1 MLLPCVG
8 DMMLSSNFITW
19 KASCDGGVCSCC
31 RALYCCIDDDQRNR
45 MLMPQDTFRLRSL
58 GSKWLL
64 RATAAWRGGNL
75 SRREKAILLDEIK
88 ALKAKFLAI
97 LPKEG

>member
-1 MLLPCVG
+1 
-8 DMMLSSNFITW
+8 
-19 KASCDGGVCSCC
+19 
-31 RALYCCIDDDQRNR
+31 
-45 MLMPQDTFRLRSL
+45 MPQDTFRLRSL